1 MQRLYSTF
9 PNGVP
14 GGGLLLLR
22 FAGGLPLILHG
33 AAVLQGTPGATAAG
47 ASLIG
52 LVAGGLLIG
61 GLWTPYAGVLQTLV
75 EVWLG
80 VRGGTLA
87 DTHLVRATLGLSLA
101 ALGPGAWSIDARLFG
116 RKRID
121 V

>member
-33 AAVLQGTPGATAAG
+33 AAVFQGTPEGTAA
-47 ASLIG
+47 AVSLIG
-52 LVAGGLLIG
+52 VVAGGFLIA
-61 GLWTPYAGVLQTLV
+61 GLWTPYAGVLLTLV

-80 VRGGTLA
+80 VRSGTLA

>member
-9 PNGVP
+9 PNGIP

-33 AAVLQGTPGATAAG
+33 VAVFQGTPEGAAAG
-47 ASLIG
+47 VSVIG
-52 LVAGGLLIG
+52 LVAEGFLIA
-61 GLWTPYAGVLQTLV
+61 GLWTPYAGVLQALV

-80 VRGGTLA
+80 VRSGTLV
-87 DTHLVRATLGLSLA
+87 DTHLVRAALGLSLA

>member
-33 AAVLQGTPGATAAG
+33 VAVFQGTPEGAAG
-47 ASLIG
+47 GVSLIG
-52 LVAGGLLIG
+52 LVAEGFLIA
-61 GLWTPYAGVLQTLV
+61 GLWTPYAGVLQALV

-80 VRGGTLA
+80 VRSGTLV
-87 DTHLVRATLGLSLA
+87 DTHLVRAALGLSLA